1 MTAASILEH
10 AQTNDFVI
18 HLFEGNKRLG
28 QKLLISGGGRC
39 NVTTGISDMKTLA
52 TKYVRGWE
60 FFQPSISAFSPK
72 KTKKWF
78 ESSGVP
84 LKVQPDNRVFPVS
97 DTGEDVL
104 GAFLQIFAKYPQHIL
119 IRLSERIESI
129 EKQDT
134 HYALKSA
141 Q

>member
-10 AQTNDFVI
+10 VQTNDFVI

-39 NVTTGISDMKTLA
+39 NVTTGIGDMKTLA
-52 TKYVRGWE
+52 TKYVRGWD
-60 FFQPSISAFSPK
+60 FFRPSLSAFSPK

-97 DTGEDVL
+97 DDGEDVL
-104 GAFLQIFAKYPQHIL
+104 SVFLKIFAKYPQNII

-129 EKQDT
+129 KKQDAI
-134 HYALKSA
+134 YALKNS